1 MKYKFFINYLFIF
14 IYLLLILM
22 HSDTTYILVY
32 SFKSDIISINL
43 KRSEGNDDF
52 KKNHEAKF
60 LNYSIN

>member
-52 KKNHEAKF
+52 KKLWFFFNF
-60 LNYSIN
+60 SIN

>member
-1 MKYKFFINYLFIF
+1 
-14 IYLLLILM
+14 M

-52 KKNHEAKF
+52 KK
-60 LNYSIN
+60 L

>member
-52 KKNHEAKF
+52 KKLWF
-60 LNYSIN
+60 FF